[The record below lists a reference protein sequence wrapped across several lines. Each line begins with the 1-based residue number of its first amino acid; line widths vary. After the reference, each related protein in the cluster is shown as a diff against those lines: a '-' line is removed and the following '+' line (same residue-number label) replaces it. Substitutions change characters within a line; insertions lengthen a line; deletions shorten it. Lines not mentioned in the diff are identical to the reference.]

1 MLICG
6 GVASHLGGADL
17 PGVNGHPHSVNLGK
31 GMTSQEVSR
40 LVNSAVAE
48 GILNGNQAQMLLKQF
63 AGK

>member
-1 MLICG
+1 
-6 GVASHLGGADL
+6 
-17 PGVNGHPHSVNLGK
+17 
-31 GMTSQEVSR
+31 MTSQEVSR